1 MKTSHWIAVAVAAL
15 IVGLLLGYAFWGP
28 SAARLPE
35 VEKELASVKTQIA
48 EFKKKTGELEGNL
61 GKMTNDKLNLEKEV
75 SELKEAKEALEQ
87 AQKKR
92 R

>member
-1 MKTSHWIAVAVAAL
+1 M
-15 IVGLLLGYAFWGP
+15 
-28 SAARLPE
+28 
-35 VEKELASVKTQIA
+35 EKELASVKTQIA